1 MHNTGPAELAGML
14 FAFIFILAVLYV
26 PLIFFCLTLQNTLK
40 QTQPQNRTM
49 SPGQV
54 WLLLIPIFSLGWGFY
69 VVIQVRDALRR
80 EYQTRDLPVT
90 DDFGFAIGMTMAG
103 LACGVIIPFLG
114 LFMGI
119 GHLVLWIIYWVKITG
134 YKNNLM
140 IQSQTLN
147 VR

>member
-1 MHNTGPAELAGML
+1 
-14 FAFIFILAVLYV
+14 
-26 PLIFFCLTLQNTLK
+26 
-40 QTQPQNRTM
+40 
-49 SPGQV
+49 
-54 WLLLIPIFSLGWGFY
+54 Y